1 TAFCFQCRVFGKN
14 IQFDSFVNNG
24 RKNLKKALIIFGN
37 HEMAQT
43 YRDSVVAWQSYQAT
57 SSHGNIAQILT
68 SAYASDIAERR
79 EYLRRIGLSFHAND
93 EITNRGNFIECM
105 ELLKFDPFLQRYNT
119 PSNVTYLSP
128 EPQNDMIE
136 CCAQEITDTT
146 VSKMSK
152 SGMYTIMVDEARDGQ
167 SEQLALCVRYVTER
181 TVKELNLVLC
191 HTCRAIVETAEFFS
205 FLENVYLFSSHDGAA
220 VMSGSKGVVQ
230 AHFRVLHP
238 EAVYI
243 HCYAHEL
250 ILVLCHTCR
259 AIPEA
264 AEFFSFLEN
273 MYSFFRTSLVNHHKF
288 KEAQCKLGI
297 ASAELV
303 QLSNTRWACQLCS
316 MNAVLDT
323 LTAIFDCL
331 SAILSTMV
339 VALRAKLHKFFTF
352 LQKETV
358 DLAEACFGKQAVC
371 DTLMGK
377 CTDAFAIELYDRTKS
392 LCEIHNT
399 PEADAARKRKQ
410 KKIPNSNN
418 FLDTSCLTEF
428 TKHYSID
435 VKTEEMLVARNFLGR
450 KREAGCPPKDML
462 AVHNLLGDDMFP
474 SLKEIIQVALTI
486 IVSICSCERSFSAL
500 RRLHS
505 WLRKKMGQK
514 SLASLA
520 AMSIEGEVLG
530 PLSHNSVIDRFATFK
545 NRYTL
550 MRPPT

>member
-1 TAFCFQCRVFGKN
+1 MQLGRVLCPQKH
-14 IQFDSFVNNG
+14 SF
-24 RKNLKKALIIFGN
+24 L
-37 HEMAQT
+37 
-43 YRDSVVAWQSYQAT
+43 DSVVAWQSYQAT

-79 EYLRRIGLSFHAND
+79 EYLRRIGLSFHANYESS
-93 EITNRGNFIECM
+93 EITNRGNFMECM
-105 ELLKFDPFLQRYNT
+105 YNT

-128 EPQNDMIE
+128 ESQNDMIE
-136 CCAQEITDTT
+136 CCAQEITDTM

-181 TVKELNLVLC
+181 TVKELHLVLC

-273 MYSFFRTSLVNHHKF
+273 VYSFFRTSLVNHHKF
-288 KEAQCKLGI
+288 KEAQSKLGI

-339 VALRAKLHKFFTF
+339 VALRAKLHKFFTVYLLLMFQSLSITEGRHKF

-377 CTDAFAIELYDRTKS
+377 CTDAFAIELYDRTKA
-392 LCEIHNT
+392 LCEIHNI

-435 VKTEEMLVARNFLGR
+435 VKTEEMLVARNFLGQ

-462 AVHNLLGDDMFP
+462 AVHNLLDDDMFP
-474 SLKEIIQVALTI
+474 SRKEIIQVALTI
-486 IVSICSCERSFSAL
+486 IASICSCERSFSAL

-530 PLSHNSVIDRFATFK
+530 PLTHNSGIDRFATFK

-550 MRPPT
+550 MRPPTE